1 MRKAYIKSIE
11 DVAFNFCYDHVVTCS
26 FLGEDGAKTAQL
38 GLKPNVIIMSVFAV
52 NNLVKERTKWGVL
65 VYNLKVNY

>member
-11 DVAFNFCYDHVVTCS
+11 DVAFNFCYYHMVTCS
-26 FLGEDGAKTAQL
+26 FLGEDSAKTAQL
-38 GLKPNVIIMSVFAV
+38 GLQPSVIIMSVFAV

-65 VYNLKVNY
+65 VYNLKVND